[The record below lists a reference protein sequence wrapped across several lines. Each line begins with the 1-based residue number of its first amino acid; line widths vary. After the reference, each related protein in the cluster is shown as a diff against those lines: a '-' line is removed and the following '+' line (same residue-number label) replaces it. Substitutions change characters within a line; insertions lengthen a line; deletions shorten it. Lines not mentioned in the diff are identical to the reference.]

1 MSITT
6 KRPLIAVLILFILLA
21 GALVSWTWY
30 FATQSTPVPPRVT
43 QNSDRPTPGVLPQQ
57 RAATAAERQGA
68 TRSILAQLDAF
79 RRDDYE
85 SAARY
90 QSSALRRNFRSTA
103 AFQAV
108 IKKSYPQFARYKSVT
123 FGTVTAQG
131 KGKAAQINVP
141 LNLVG
146 QDGVKVQAIYTM
158 IQENGIYRV
167 SGVGGGLSPSEPEG
181 DANPEVPPG
190 FEGVAPLII

>member
-1 MSITT
+1 M

-30 FATQSTPVPPRVT
+30 FVTQSTPLPPRIT
-43 QNSDRPTPGVLPQQ
+43 QKGDRPAPGVLPQQ
-57 RAATAAERQGA
+57 RAATAAERGGA

-79 RRDDYE
+79 RRDDYA

-90 QSSALRRNFRSTA
+90 QSSALRRNFGSTA

-123 FGTVTAQG
+123 FGPVTAQG
-131 KGKAAQINVP
+131 KGKATQINVGIK
-141 LNLVG
+141 LIG
-146 QDGVKVQAIYTM
+146 QDGVRVQAMYSM
-158 IQENGIYRV
+158 VQEKGIYRV
-167 SGVGGGLSPSEPEG
+167 SGVSGGFSQSEPG
-181 DANPEVPPG
+181 RDTNPEVPPG